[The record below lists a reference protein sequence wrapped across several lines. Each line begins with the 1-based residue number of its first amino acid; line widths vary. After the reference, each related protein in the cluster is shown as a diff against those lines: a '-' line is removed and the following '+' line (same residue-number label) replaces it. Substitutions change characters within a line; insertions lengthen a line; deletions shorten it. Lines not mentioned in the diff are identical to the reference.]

1 MKEIELKLLDPRLPE
16 LPCFATE
23 GSAGVDLVA
32 SINRAIQIPPEE
44 VVKIK
49 TGIAIS
55 IGDHSIMG
63 MIVPRSGLGSKGLI
77 LANGTGIIDSD
88 YQGEIL
94 LPLWN
99 RSRYEAI
106 TIKPYDR
113 VAQLIFV
120 NIHTD
125 VYWNLVGRF
134 LNKTTRGAGG
144 FGSTGSNH
152 ET

>member
-1 MKEIELKLLDPRLPE
+1 MKMKEIELKLIDNKIPE
-16 LPCFATE
+16 LPFFTTE

-32 SINRAIQIPPEE
+32 AIDRVIQIPPEE
-44 VVKIK
+44 VIKIK

-55 IGDHSIMG
+55 IEDPSIMG
-63 MIVPRSGLGSKGLI
+63 MIVPRSGLGSRGLI

-106 TIKPYDR
+106 PIKPYDR
-113 VAQLIFV
+113 VAQLIFI

-125 VYWNLVGRF
+125 ICWNLVTEFSTNTG
-134 LNKTTRGAGG
+134 RGAGG
-144 FGSTGSNH
+144 FGSTGPN
-152 ET
+152 

>member
-1 MKEIELKLLDPRLPE
+1 MKEIELKLLDHRIPE
-16 LPCFATE
+16 LPYFATE
-23 GSAGVDLVA
+23 GSAGIDLVA
-32 SINRAIQIPPEE
+32 SIERPIQIPPEE
-44 VVKIK
+44 VLKIK

-55 IGDHSIMG
+55 IEDPSIMG
-63 MIVPRSGLGSKGLI
+63 MIVPRSGLGSRGLI

-88 YQGEIL
+88 YQGEII

-99 RSRYEAI
+99 RSRHEAI

-113 VAQLIFV
+113 VAQLIFI

-125 VYWNLVGRF
+125 ICWNLVEEF
-134 LNKTTRGAGG
+134 LSNTTRGTGG